1 MQHAAQL
8 APSNCLLAQLHAERL
23 ARQQLANPQQQD
35 EQPKQQKVMKQE
47 ASKQIP
53 EVKLLTYN
61 VWFEEDIA
69 LQERMC
75 AIGGIIQEHD
85 FPHFICFQEVTQR
98 IYHLFQQSPWWHRYA
113 ASRPAAQPYFT
124 ALLYRKDTFTPAGS
138 FQSHDFSNSA
148 MGRGVLS
155 IAGAVQG
162 IKFRIA
168 TSHLESP
175 CGHNQLFSKERVA
188 QCKEGLAMLNGQD
201 QTDILWA
208 GDMNWNAEDGDPP
221 LPAGWVDAWSQQN
234 PRDPGLTYDG
244 KKNAM
249 LGPYNR
255 LRKRLDRVF
264 SKAAKYNLVSI
275 VMVGTQAL
283 PGVTFVKSY
292 KKGPTT
298 LPVLP
303 SDHFGL
309 LASFK
314 CST

>member
-1 MQHAAQL
+1 MGKRKEFESGDLIDITQAASTTAARPEPEVIDLAEDSPHALSGSGRDKATKL
-8 APSNCLLAQLHAERL
+8 NSSAAGHETSCSSAEDQRHNIM
-23 ARQQLANPQQQD
+23 AN
-35 EQPKQQKVMKQE
+35 
-47 ASKQIP
+47 ATLIP
-53 EVKLLTYN
+53 ELKLLTYN

-113 ASRPAAQPYFT
+113 ASQPAAQPYFT

-155 IAGAVQG
+155 VAGAVQG
-162 IKFRIA
+162 IKVRIA

-175 CGHNQLFSKERVA
+175 CGHNKMFSKERVA
-188 QCKEGLAMLNGQD
+188 QCKEGFAMLNGQD
-201 QTDILWA
+201 QTDVLWA
-208 GDMNWNAEDGDPP
+208 GDMNWNTEDGDPP
-221 LPAGWVDAWSQQN
+221 LPAGWEDAWSQQN
-234 PRDPGLTYDG
+234 PRDLGLTYDG

-264 SKAAKYNLVSI
+264 FKAAKYNLVSI
-275 VMVGTQAL
+275 VMNTGNDSEQN
-283 PGVTFVKSY
+283 
-292 KKGPTT
+292 
-298 LPVLP
+298 
-303 SDHFGL
+303 
-309 LASFK
+309 
-314 CST
+314 